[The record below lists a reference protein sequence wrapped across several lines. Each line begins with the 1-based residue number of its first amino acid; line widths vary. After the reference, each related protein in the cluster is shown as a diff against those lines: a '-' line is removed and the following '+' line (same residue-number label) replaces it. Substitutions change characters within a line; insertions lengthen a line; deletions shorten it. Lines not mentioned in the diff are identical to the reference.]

1 MTDVNVSTRPT
12 PALTQ
17 SIRVAALSAVRSR
30 RGLIVLAALLASVGL
45 AFNWSW
51 LVAIG
56 AAPLI
61 LSVLPCVVMCALGLC
76 MAGHNH
82 GSGHTATRSDWA
94 VAEATAEAG
103 RSCCSRPTVRSK

>member
-1 MTDVNVSTRPT
+1 VTDVNVSTRPT
-12 PALTQ
+12 LALIQ

-51 LVAIG
+51 LVAVG

-82 GSGHTATRSDWA
+82 GSGQTATRSVGA
-94 VAEATAEAG
+94 VAGAADAE